1 MKPNDFEIL
10 DNMSEIILIEDEIG
24 NIKYA
29 NQAFCRCFGITAQ
42 DAADM
47 SIFDFIIPEDRDTC
61 NVEKIVTPDQPDYI
75 IEGRSKRAD
84 GKIVWIQYVGRAYFD
99 EEDNRTGFQEVG
111 IDITKW
117 KEKIE
122 ESARELVKANEK
134 LVELSSDISDGQK
147 NSGRL
152 IHNGTFIAAHQFT
165 DIYTSNPKMK
175 VLIAYAKAVA
185 AGDATILIEGES
197 GTGKE
202 LFAQA
207 IHNAS
212 KRANGP
218 FVAVNCGV
226 IPAELIG
233 SEFFGY
239 VEGAFTGASKGGKPG
254 KFETAS
260 GGTLFLDEIGEM
272 PLAQQVALL
281 RVLETRTVSRIGDDK
296 VIPVDVRIVCAT
308 NKDLFEEVKQGRFRT
323 DLYYRLNVINLK
335 IPPLRD
341 RKEDIFLLIGA
352 FIKKYGDH
360 RFDKENAFSD
370 ERLIALYNHDWPGNV
385 RELQNI
391 VERLIYVP
399 KGDMDSFFETAIRG
413 LKKEA
418 VQPKVVDFVYQPAQG
433 TERDEKQ
440 QIEHYLSQ
448 FEGNISMV
456 ARKMQISRN
465 TLYKRIR
472 KYNIQY
478 KRR

>member
-29 NQAFCRCFGITAQ
+29 NQAFCRCFGVTAQ

-61 NVEKIVTPDQPDYI
+61 NVEKIVTPKQPDYI

-134 LVELSSDISDGQK
+134 LVELSSDINREQK
-147 NSGRL
+147 TLGKA
-152 IHNGTFIAAHQFT
+152 IYNGTFIAAHQFT

-175 VLIAYAKAVA
+175 VLITYAKAVA

-308 NKDLFEEVKQGRFRT
+308 NKDLFEEVKKGRFRT

-335 IPPLRD
+335 IPPLRE

-352 FIKKYGDH
+352 FIKKYGEQ
-360 RFDKENAFSD
+360 RFEKEKIFSD

-399 KGDMDSFFETAIRG
+399 KGDIDSFFETAIRG
-413 LKKEA
+413 LKRED
-418 VQPKVVDFVYQPAQG
+418 VQAKAMDLIYQPRQG
-433 TERDEKQ
+433 TEHDEKL
-440 QIEHYLSQ
+440 QIENYLSQ

>member
-10 DNMSEIILIEDEIG
+10 DNMSEIILIEDEVG

-29 NQAFCRCFGITAQ
+29 NQTFCRCFGVTAQ
-42 DAADM
+42 EASYM
-47 SIFDFIIPEDRDTC
+47 SIFDFIIPEDRNAC
-61 NVEKIVTPDQPDYI
+61 NVEKIVTPKQPDYI

-84 GKIVWIQYVGRAYFD
+84 GKIIWIQYVGRAYFD
-99 EEDNRTGFQEVG
+99 EKDRRTGFKEVG

-122 ESARELVKANEK
+122 ESTRELVKTNEK
-134 LVELSSDISDGQK
+134 LVEFHPDIRGGQK
-147 NSGRL
+147 TFGKAL
-152 IHNGTFIAAHQFT
+152 HNGTFIAAHQFS

-175 VLIAYAKAVA
+175 VLITYAKAVA

-308 NKDLFEEVKQGRFRT
+308 NKDLFEEVRKGRFRT

-335 IPPLRD
+335 IPPLRE

-360 RFDKENAFSD
+360 LFDKKQIFSD

-413 LKKEA
+413 LKREEA
-418 VQPKVVDFVYQPAQG
+418 QSRYMDFIYQPGQG
-433 TERDEKQ
+433 VEQDEKQ
-440 QIEHYLSQ
+440 QIENYLNQ

-456 ARKMQISRN
+456 ARRMQISRN

-478 KRR
+478 KGR